1 MSHLPHPVLL
11 LQVGDPHP
19 DLAQLQISLKHP
31 PLPPVLITQCIGYK
45 DVDCLL
51 ETDIILLFVIYIFSV
66 QRLSVLTEEVG
77 GDASNFL
84 TLSTFSVL
92 SDEVAD

>member
-1 MSHLPHPVLL
+1 MSHLPHPALL

-45 DVDCLL
+45 DVDYLL
-51 ETDIILLFVIYIFSV
+51 ETDITLLFVIYTFSV
-66 QRLSVLTEEVG
+66 QRLCTDRG
-77 GDASNFL
+77 GRWRCFR
-84 TLSTFSVL
+84 LSYTQYFFGIVR
-92 SDEVAD
+92 